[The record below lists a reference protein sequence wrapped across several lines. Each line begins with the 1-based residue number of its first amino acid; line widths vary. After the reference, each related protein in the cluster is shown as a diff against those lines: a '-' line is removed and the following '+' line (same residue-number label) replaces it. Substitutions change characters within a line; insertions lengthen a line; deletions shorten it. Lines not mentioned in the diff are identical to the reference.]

1 MEPDLHR
8 HDSLDALRAHAR
20 EKVSLGA
27 LGLAALLTIGFAAAE
42 FVAALV
48 SGSIALMAD
57 AGHMVTDST
66 ALFMALA
73 AQFIARR
80 PPSETSSYG
89 HGRIEALAAF
99 VNSIAML
106 GIAIWIAIEAI
117 GRLGTPRDIS
127 GGMVMVVAGLGL
139 AVNLLVAWI
148 LSRDQES
155 LNTKAALV
163 HVLGDLLGSV
173 AALASGAVISL
184 TGWTPIDPLLSLLV
198 CLLILKSTLALL
210 KSSYRIL
217 MEHVPESVSF
227 RRVAHDLRQVHPVQ
241 HVHNLHI
248 WETSPGH
255 ITLTAHLEVSELAA
269 WPQALQAIQ
278 TMLRQ
283 QHGIDHAT
291 LQPELATGTNAPPEQ
306 RHGKALAS

>member
-8 HDSLDALRAHAR
+8 HDTFDAALSHAR
-20 EKVSLGA
+20 EKVSVKA
-27 LGLAALLTIGFAAAE
+27 LGLAAALTIGFAGAE
-42 FVAALV
+42 FFAALI

-66 ALFMALA
+66 ALFLALA
-73 AQFIARR
+73 AQFISRKA
-80 PPSETSSYG
+80 PTETSSYG

-106 GIAIWIAIEAI
+106 GIALWIAIEAI
-117 GRLGTPRDIS
+117 NRFGSPHDIS

-139 AVNLLVAWI
+139 VVNLIVAWV

-184 TGWTPIDPLLSLLV
+184 TGWTPIDPLLSILV
-198 CLLILKSTLALL
+198 CLLILKSTFALL

-227 RRVAHDLRQVHPVQ
+227 RKVAHDLREVHSVK

-255 ITLTAHLEVSELAA
+255 ITLTAHLEVSDFSV
-269 WPQALQAIQ
+269 WPKTLHAIQ
-278 TMLRQ
+278 HMLREK
-283 QHGIDHAT
+283 HGIDHAT
-291 LQPELATGTNAPPEQ
+291 LQPELASDRE
-306 RHGKALAS
+306 RHS